1 MAGGST
7 GLVVEERDRL
17 DDATTSA
24 VLALVERCAE
34 ADSVRPIS
42 EHSWLH
48 IRQGGDHGSVH
59 LLAISSGA
67 LAGYAHLDVTDAIEG
82 PSVELAVDPDQ
93 RRIGIGQALLERAIA
108 RSPSGRLRMWA
119 HGENTGA
126 DRLAERMGFARVRT
140 LWQMRRSLFSP
151 LARAELPAGV
161 VVAPFRVGVDED
173 AWLRVNARAFV
184 DLPDQGGWTRAD
196 LDLRLGEPWFS
207 PEGFL
212 LAWQGGELV
221 ATALAAF
228 GRHRESSI
236 SVTPT
241 HPMPGMPAAE
251 SIEAFPYIEGLTPEF
266 YRFVELRQVGGS
278 VPFSGAGSSGLSG
291 WSALREPPEEFHEE
305 HLVVLA
311 DAWPPATI
319 QMLSGF
325 APASSLT
332 WTLELVAE
340 IGPDTVPAGAVLAYE
355 ATTDAARDGYAHTH
369 AMMWHPDGS
378 LMAISRQTI
387 TVFG

>member
-1 MAGGST
+1 MSLNSMLDAAARGGTVEVEDGWTQGRAIYGGLT
-7 GLVVEERDRL
+7 G
-17 DDATTSA
+17 
-24 VLALVERCAE
+24 AL
-34 ADSVRPIS
+34 
-42 EHSWLH
+42 
-48 IRQGGDHGSVH
+48 
-59 LLAISSGA
+59 LLA
-67 LAGYAHLDVTDAIEG
+67 AIK
-82 PSVELAVDPDQ
+82 
-93 RRIGIGQALLERAIA
+93 
-108 RSPSGRLRMWA
+108 GRLRGSSGDDPRGSAPHPLRSMTVSFIGPA
-119 HGENTGA
+119 TTGA
-126 DRLAERMGFARVRT
+126 VEIDAEG
-140 LWQMRRSLFSP
+140 L
-151 LARAELPAGV
+151 
-161 VVAPFRVGVDED
+161 RVGSNVVQCQ
-173 AWLRVNARAFV
+173 ATLR
-184 DLPDQGGWTRAD
+184 
-196 LDLRLGEPWFS
+196 
-207 PEGFL
+207 
-212 LAWQGGELV
+212 QGGELV